1 MRGIVSKSKLDIV
14 LNEQIGRI
22 EPNIYGHFMEHL
34 GNCIEEGCWVGTES
48 HIAHTDGV
56 RNDVVDAL
64 RHIDAPLIRWPG
76 GCFADDYHWQDGIG
90 PREHRPR
97 RINIHWGDVIE
108 TNAFGTHEFLAFCK
122 AVGADPYFCGNLGSG
137 SPRELRDWVEYCNFP
152 GDSEWARQR
161 RANGQDEPFN
171 VRYWGVGNENWGCG
185 GHFTPDDYATEYRRF
200 ATYLRNWGKDPLYL
214 IGCGPNEN
222 DLDWTRRFFT
232 KLKRDHGHHPPIH
245 GYAAHYYTWNH
256 GEFGTATEY
265 NETQWYGL
273 LAKSLR
279 MEALVTQ
286 QRALMD
292 AFDPDRKIGLLIDE
306 WGTWHPATPGRNPR
320 FLWQQNTLRDGLVA
334 ALTLDIFNRH
344 ADKVVMAN
352 IAQTINVLQSLLLT
366 EGDKMLKTPTYHV
379 FDLYKHH
386 MGGQSLRVLIDTPS
400 LDADI
405 AGKVAKLP
413 VIAGSASIK
422 ADRLTLTLVNSH
434 ATEPAEVDLR
444 LLGGTLPATAKG
456 TVLTHTDIQAHNTH
470 DAPNNITLTDTNDN
484 ILQHATLNL
493 APASVTRISFNL

>member
-1 MRGIVSKSKLDIV
+1 MRRTVSKSTIDIV
-14 LNEQIGRI
+14 LNERIGKI
-22 EPNIYGHFMEHL
+22 EPNLYGHFMEHL

-48 HIAHTDGV
+48 QIAHTGGV

-64 RHIDAPLIRWPG
+64 RHIEAPLIRWPG

-90 PREHRPR
+90 PRENRPR

-108 TNAFGTHEFLAFCK
+108 TNEFGTHEFLAFCK

-245 GYAAHYYTWNH
+245 GYSAHYYTWNH
-256 GEFGTATEY
+256 GEYGTATEY
-265 NETQWYGL
+265 TEAQWYGL

-279 MEALVTQ
+279 MESLVTQ

-366 EGDKMLKTPTYHV
+366 EGDRMLKTPTYHV
-379 FDLYKHH
+379 FDLYKPH
-386 MGGQSLRVLIDTPS
+386 MGGQSLRILVDTPFI
-400 LDADI
+400 DADI

-422 ADRLTLTLVNSH
+422 EHRLTLTLVNSH
-434 ATEPAEVDLR
+434 ATEPAEVDLH
-444 LLGGTLPATAKG
+444 LFGGNHPASAKA
-456 TVLTHTDIQAHNTH
+456 TVLTHADIKAHNTY
-470 DAPNNITLTDTNDN
+470 DAPDNIRLAEMNN
-484 ILQHATLNL
+484 ILQNATLNL
-493 APASVTRISFNL
+493 APASVTRISLDL